1 MNMEI
6 NSFRTNAIYTDA
18 TAARVY
24 KMEKMHQIAHG
35 RLGREKK
42 EKKNGIIGQQK
53 GVHSPNGEHQ
63 RWGERARARVSAD
76 SYSMLAG
83 MLHIIH
89 FIFLQ
94 AAFSTAAAAKAR
106 LLLAIAGRCL

>member
-35 RLGREKK
+35 RLGREKR
-42 EKKNGIIGQQK
+42 KNGIIGEQK

-63 RWGERARARVSAD
+63 RWGEGARGRASAD

-83 MLHIIH
+83 VLHIIH

-106 LLLAIAGRCL
+106 LLLTIAGRCL

>member
-42 EKKNGIIGQQK
+42 EKKT
-53 GVHSPNGEHQ
+53 V
-63 RWGERARARVSAD
+63 
-76 SYSMLAG
+76 
-83 MLHIIH
+83 
-89 FIFLQ
+89 
-94 AAFSTAAAAKAR
+94 
-106 LLLAIAGRCL
+106 